1 MSTLIHILSKNGAIY
16 NCAMY
21 YPVPAAIYDAASVDA
36 TRVPASDKLTTDE
49 VNAVKLGEIYEV
61 LVPLDGKDKDEDK
74 VKDAAEKNYTNNTN
88 KRLDD
93 YTAAYSAYVDE
104 TWDGTAWV

>member
-1 MSTLIHILSKNGAIY
+1 MSTLIHILSKAGATY

-21 YPVPAAIYDAASVDA
+21 YPVPPAIYDAASVDDG
-36 TRVPASDKLTTDE
+36 RIPASDKLTTDE
-49 VNAVKLGEIYEV
+49 VTQLKLGEIYEV
-61 LVPLDGKDKDEDK
+61 LVPIDGKDKDEDK
-74 VKDAAEKNYTNNTN
+74 VKSSAESDYTQNES

-104 TWDGTAWV
+104 TWDGASWV